1 MQKYL
6 FILLLFLASC
16 DTQTQMEKDT
26 QLIQNYLSTHGLEAT
41 QDASGLFYIEQVP
54 GTGLFR
60 PTTEDTV
67 VVKYTG
73 YLLNGVYFDKTEDGS
88 TDTFALSKLVEGWQI
103 GVPMMTRGA
112 VNKLLIPS
120 ELGYG
125 STEKGIIPA
134 NSVIIFDIELVDFY

>member
-1 MQKYL
+1 MRRYL
-6 FILLLFLASC
+6 FILLLFLVSC

-26 QLIQNYLSTHGLEAT
+26 QLIQNYLSSNGLEAI
-41 QDASGLFYIEQVP
+41 QDESGLFYIEQTP
-54 GTGLFR
+54 GTGLFS
-60 PTTEDTV
+60 PTVEDTI

-73 YLLNGVYFDKTEDGS
+73 YLLNGVYFDKTEEGS

-103 GVPMMTRGA
+103 GVPMMTRGS

-134 NSVIIFDIELVDFY
+134 NSVIIFDVELVDFY